1 MMEVVLARIRYRR
14 KVSFRCVNK
23 LYHCSVVFFVEMA
36 WFFQNQFCAGEE
48 CVREDKCWRIWNSNV
63 SGLLNKYLMEV

>member
-23 LYHCSVVFFVEMA
+23 LYHCSVVFLSKWLGFARISFVMGKGVFEKI
-36 WFFQNQFCAGEE
+36 NAGELG
-48 CVREDKCWRIWNSNV
+48 IPMPQAS
-63 SGLLNKYLMEV
+63 